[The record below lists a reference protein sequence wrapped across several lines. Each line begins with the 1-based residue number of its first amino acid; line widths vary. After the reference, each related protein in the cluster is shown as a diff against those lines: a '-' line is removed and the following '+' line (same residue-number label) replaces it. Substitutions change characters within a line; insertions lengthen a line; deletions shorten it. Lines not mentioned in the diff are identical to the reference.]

1 MWLLHARFVWSG
13 LIAEHCSLP
22 LLMPDKQRATIPG
35 FNAGLKQERL
45 KSWDSA
51 YPPLRGS
58 SHIARSIS
66 EKSLILDS
74 YPGYLLTELLHT
86 CLHWKK
92 KSFSVLLN
100 ILFPNSVCFWGNIFL
115 CLTSSVSAT
124 AYPNFEW
131 FLLPSSFMPTSQPW
145 LLSAAETEAPPCLPL
160 YLCHP
165 ASSFS
170 FPSWTSLIGDTGI
183 IRLCSKSKPH
193 EKLTL
198 PCAEGICVCAH
209 KKCKLVEVSGWRASI
224 RKKREERWNWL

>member
-1 MWLLHARFVWSG
+1 MVYMYHSF
-13 LIAEHCSLP
+13 LIHSSADGHLGCFLIVI
-22 LLMPDKQRATIPG
+22 LATCWQNSYIP
-35 FNAGLKQERL
+35 A
-45 KSWDSA
+45 
-51 YPPLRGS
+51 
-58 SHIARSIS
+58 SI
-66 EKSLILDS
+66 E
-74 YPGYLLTELLHT
+74 
-86 CLHWKK
+86 K

-170 FPSWTSLIGDTGI
+170 FPSWTSLIGDIGI

-209 KKCKLVEVSGWRASI
+209 KKCKLVEVSGWRTSI